1 MNLVGSYMSD
11 PIVDPEFW
19 GSVIKGVEFRRLL
32 YALCFFHAL
41 VQERRL
47 FGPIGWNIPYE
58 FNLSDLRISVQQLAM
73 FLDENDKV
81 SHCRVPHLVMQRT
94 SCRSELGAGS

>member
-1 MNLVGSYMSD
+1 MAD
-11 PIVDPEFW
+11 PIVDPEFF
-19 GSVIKGVEFRRLL
+19 SACTKGVEFRRLL

-41 VQERRL
+41 TQERRL

-58 FNLSDLRISVQQLAM
+58 FNLSDLKISVKQLSM

-81 SHCRVPHLVMQRT
+81 GQAFAIVYMREIIP
-94 SCRSELGAGS
+94 

>member
-1 MNLVGSYMSD
+1 MLSFVRTLVPSLTSAPPPCFRSNLIGSYMSD

-41 VQERRL
+41 VQVSITSL
-47 FGPIGWNIPYE
+47 TLG
-58 FNLSDLRISVQQLAM
+58 LA
-73 FLDENDKV
+73 
-81 SHCRVPHLVMQRT
+81 
-94 SCRSELGAGS
+94 A